1 MYLQI
6 YGNNVLL
13 PSPSSI
19 SIGDELVWSSN
30 TGRSVTAE
38 MIGDIIASKST
49 LTITWRMIPYSSID
63 IIKSNVSDINNPFKN
78 ITLQTNTGDVLLSFD
93 GYRGTLNI
101 DSIFSVG
108 TELYASTVTTDI
120 IQQ

>member
-1 MYLQI
+1 MYLEI
-6 YGNNVLL
+6 YGDGVLL

-38 MIGDIIASKST
+38 MIGDIIANKST
-49 LTITWRMIPYSSID
+49 LTITWRMLSYSAIN
-63 IIKSNVSDINNPFKN
+63 IIKNNVSDISNPFKN
-78 ITLQTNTGDVLLSFD
+78 VTLKTNTGDVLLSFT
-93 GYRGTLNI
+93 GYRSTLAI
-101 DSIFSVG
+101 DSIFTVG
-108 TELYASTVTTDI
+108 KEVYASTITTDI